1 MSDIIIKTAKPSDIP
16 QLVSLGY
23 SSFKENDLAEYCSN
37 PDLNKVLTG
46 FTEMIIGENNVVF
59 VKRNDE
65 DERKIDGVLALKND
79 SLWWSEDALLIEG
92 FFYIKP
98 EVRSFELAKAFLTNA
113 KEYAIINKTP
123 IVMDLFTQK
132 DVEKKKNLLK
142 YMGFKECGSFYI
154 FVPSKEIVEDIH
166 E

>member
-1 MSDIIIKTAKPSDIP
+1 MTDNTIQIAKPEDIT

-23 SSFKENDLAEYCSN
+23 SSFKENNLSDYCSE
-37 PDLNKVLTG
+37 PDFDSVILG
-46 FTEMIIGENNVVF
+46 FTEMVIGENNVVF
-59 VKRNDE
+59 VKRNDTNN
-65 DERKIDGVLALKND
+65 KLIDGVIALKND
-79 SLWWSEDALLIEG
+79 SLWWSKDALLIEG

-98 EVRSFELAKAFLTNA
+98 EVRSFKLAKDLLSNA
-113 KEYAIINKTP
+113 KDYAIINKIP

-132 DVEKKKNLLK
+132 DVEEKKKLLK

-154 FVPSKEIVEDIH
+154 FKPLEENQ